1 MFGKKFHTLLS
12 THDVVPSI
20 YKIKVQVFPTFLT
33 KNQVKPKEMFST
45 SYYWNCLYFLSYLYF
60 IICCTIG
67 TNIFYNNCCKT
78 DYLQHL
84 FFHFEEGWWGKP
96 IHLFLFISS
105 PGILDTPPLMMI
117 VLLTDRWLLSCR
129 LGIGLSHLGPCNNI
143 SAHRENCPV
152 SCDQAPMDGP
162 VCGSDGNVYPNTC
175 QMKLHTCG

>member
-1 MFGKKFHTLLS
+1 MTPSCSGRNSKHFWVPI
-12 THDVVPSI
+12 DVVPSI

-33 KNQVKPKEMFST
+33 KNQFKTKEMFST
-45 SYYWNCLYFLSYLYF
+45 SNYWNCLYFQSYLYF
-60 IICCTIG
+60 IIFVQSEQTSFII
-67 TNIFYNNCCKT
+67 TVVKKIFYNV
-78 DYLQHL
+78 Y
-84 FFHFEEGWWGKP
+84 
-96 IHLFLFISS
+96 FLFRGGLMGLPLS
-105 PGILDTPPLMMI
+105 LDPPLLMMI

>member
-20 YKIKVQVFPTFLT
+20 YKIKVQVFSTLLT

-60 IICCTIG
+60 IIFCTIG

-78 DYLQHL
+78 DYLQYL
-84 FFHFEEGWWGKP
+84 FFHFDEGWWQNR
-96 IHLFLFISS
+96 LFISS

-117 VLLTDRWLLSCR
+117 VFVVLQVRDRSVS
-129 LGIGLSHLGPCNNI
+129 LGSLQQHLGSPGEL
-143 SAHRENCPV
+143 SRVLRPGAHGRSGLWLGRQRLPQHLPDETAHLRVTFSPTLV
-152 SCDQAPMDGP
+152 
-162 VCGSDGNVYPNTC
+162 
-175 QMKLHTCG
+175 L